1 MSIILVIFNTYGFI
15 KKTCFEEKNMSIKE
29 CFGYLLVCVGF
40 AAAATI
46 SPKEPALK
54 DGCYQIGTAQE
65 LFGFAEISGKR
76 SATNPD
82 MLCAKLT
89 ADIVINKNVLDSDG
103 LLDANPDTLIS
114 WKPIRNFAGT
124 FDGNGHTISG
134 LYVNDT
140 TLLAI
145 GFIGGNYEV
154 TNTDSTVILN
164 LGIVDSYMKGYR
176 IGYNTDTHIG
186 GILGL
191 ANPLYNYVKI
201 SNCYN
206 KATLEGY
213 GNVGGLVGKAFE
225 RLIIENSYN
234 AGRIRTKGQEST
246 GGLVGEVTNDTLFIS
261 NSYNTANIRG
271 DGYIGGLVAKTKN
284 VQIKNSYN
292 TGDLTSDI
300 LSVSG
305 LVCSISGFDR
315 SPRVPDYSQIIN
327 SYNTGTLISIHDV
340 GGIIGSIASAEL
352 NIINSYSDGDLK
364 RERTGYGN
372 FGLIVNV
379 SSSEV
384 NIINSLLT
392 HQTYDSLTNLKLVFS
407 CGENSTCNIDN
418 SFALSKNTDSEQF
431 VSSKELEDGSV
442 ALKLH
447 NYQKDSI
454 DGTLWGQDVGKDVH
468 PIFSG
473 EVEFNTVE
481 AHITPTI
488 PQLVDGCYEI
498 GNADELY
505 GFAIIVNGNDTT
517 PAKPDACGKLTAD
530 IMINERLIIDG
541 NYINERGRR
550 LAEWTPINDF
560 EGIFDGQNHII
571 SGLYNYQPQNNY
583 VGFFDHTGKQSIENK
598 IVIKNLG
605 FKDTYVKGS
614 TAGGFVGRAH
624 SSLEISNSFFEGLIE
639 GDYVSGFIGQASE
652 FDVSSEQKALLSI
665 KNCHSRA
672 TFNTAFVAVGLVQN
686 VDNYKEVLI
695 ENCSN
700 TSKLLSQS
708 IPATYGLITY
718 ISRSN
723 VSVVNSYNAS
733 SVIDP
738 TYYNGLVGLF
748 TDHYNGET
756 IAIINSYDVG
766 DLSQKFVFKGF
777 LNNEINEDFL
787 TIDHCFYRT
796 DSLSNNAGSPGTI
809 EEFAS
814 GAIAAELHNYNKNG
828 IDGSVW
834 GQEVGVDPIPTLS
847 GTIKGYS
854 PTISKLVLHTF
865 DGDTVKYVDYY
876 VEGHKIYPPKPE
888 RDGYLFAGWYDN
900 EELEGDA
907 ILALDTSNSGNIDL
921 YAKWFELK
929 IPELVNGCFEIGTAE
944 ELYQFAYYVNDT
956 TRTNLKE
963 PLCAKLTAD
972 IVVNKK
978 VLTSPETLNEDASN
992 FIRWK
997 PIQYFS
1003 GTFDGQGHSISGL
1016 YFYDM
1021 QYCRYV
1027 GLFGSINS
1035 YKYDVWKGTDSTTIK
1050 DLTLKDSYFEA
1061 KEYVAGIAGQV
1072 SKMVTTF
1079 ENVHN
1084 EALVKAEQYVGG
1096 LVGYTQYYGY
1106 PVVLNSSNKGNIHAT
1121 SGYVAGLVGYSL
1133 AGTRIKNSYNAG
1145 NIFGGASGGLGGYV
1159 SGDLM
1164 DDDNGYS
1171 LIESSY
1177 NTGLI
1182 SGGTNVGG
1190 LFGICKQCKLFQTA
1204 NEGTVVAE
1212 YGLGG
1217 LSAELTGDIYNS
1229 YNAGKIEADHDF
1241 GGLVGSVTDISIT
1254 NSFNTQAIEVGDY
1267 NHGGL
1272 IGDYGYWDN
1281 QVVTNS
1287 FFINTD
1293 SENRFQQIQ
1302 VTANDFADGTVLT
1315 ALQDYTDSVI
1325 DGKCWIQNIGKDAHP
1340 VLKGLNIVA
1349 ISSSSV
1355 PPTSSSSVIASS
1367 SSVIKSSSSV
1377 AESSSS
1383 SSVPSSSSEAKSSSS
1398 VTSSSSDAKSSS
1410 SATNVSSSSE
1420 NAKSSSSEAGKSSS
1434 SESGNSSSSGKTGI
1448 ESANLAVRYNL
1459 SIDNRNIMI
1468 TGVPAYT
1475 YVALFDMNGT
1485 LVDWKLTES
1494 NGATLVAPRSGRYIV
1509 RVKAQNQS
1517 VIVK

>member
-1 MSIILVIFNTYGFI
+1 MG
-15 KKTCFEEKNMSIKE
+15 IKE
-29 CFGYLLVCVGF
+29 CFGLFLACASV
-40 AAAATI
+40 AMAATI
-46 SPKEPALK
+46 TPKEPALK
-54 DGCYQIGTAQE
+54 DGCYQIGTAEE
-65 LFGFAEISGKR
+65 LFGFADISKQR
-76 SATNPD
+76 SYDNPAL
-82 MLCAKLT
+82 LCAKLT
-89 ADIVINKNVLDSDG
+89 DNIVINKNVLDSYGD
-103 LLDANPDTLIS
+103 LNPKAQDLVAWT
-114 WKPIRNFAGT
+114 PVGFAGL
-124 FDGNGHTISG
+124 FDGNGKTISG
-134 LYVNDT
+134 IYVKDT
-140 TLLAI
+140 TLMMI
-145 GFIGGNYEV
+145 GLFSGVDFAAYG
-154 TNTDSTVILN
+154 DSAVVKD
-164 LGIVDSYMKGYR
+164 LGIEDSYFYGKYQGNR
-176 IGYNTDTHIG
+176 DPDIGSIFATTTTTAAYI
-186 GILGL
+186 
-191 ANPLYNYVKI
+191 KI
-201 SNCYN
+201 SNCYSN
-206 KATLEGY
+206 ATIEGW
-213 GNVGGLVGKAFE
+213 GVIGGLVGWNGSKMT
-225 RLIIENSYN
+225 IENSHN
-234 AGRIRTKGQEST
+234 SGKIRTNISASA
-246 GGLVGEVTNDTLFIS
+246 GGLVGNSGGDTLF
-261 NSYNTANIRG
+261 
-271 DGYIGGLVAKTKN
+271 
-284 VQIKNSYN
+284 
-292 TGDLTSDI
+292 
-300 LSVSG
+300 
-305 LVCSISGFDR
+305 
-315 SPRVPDYSQIIN
+315 IIN
-327 SYNTGTLISIHDV
+327 SYNSANIK
-340 GGIIGSIASAEL
+340 GGGSAAGLASTTRVLHVENSYNSGDLSSDESSVAGLIGSIRGVERYPRTPEYSNIIQSYNTGKLYSATGDIGGLVTAISGTEL
-352 NIINSYSDGDLK
+352 NIINSYSDGDFSDK
-364 RERTGYGN
+364 YKDFQYGYD
-372 FGLIVNV
+372 GLVVKIRD
-379 SSSEV
+379 SEL
-384 NIINSLLT
+384 NLINSFYT
-392 HQTYDSLTNLKLVFS
+392 QQTFDSTTSLKPYYL
-407 CGENSTCNIDN
+407 CDTNSTCNIIN
-418 SFALSKNTDSEQF
+418 SYALSESGYRYDYSVT
-431 VSSKELEDGSV
+431 SKELEDGSI

-447 NYQKDSI
+447 NYKNDSI
-454 DGTLWGQDVGKDVH
+454 GVDGSIWGQNVGKDVH
-468 PIFSG
+468 PLYTG

-488 PQLVDGCYEI
+488 PKLVDGCYQI
-498 GNADELY
+498 SNADELY
-505 GFAIIVNGNDTT
+505 GFAAVVNGTDSTE
-517 PAKPDACGKLTAD
+517 AKLDVCGKLTDD
-530 IMINERLIIDG
+530 IVVNERLIIDG
-541 NYINERGRR
+541 NYINDRGRR

-571 SGLYNYQPQNNY
+571 SGLYNYQPKSDS
-583 VGFFDHTGKQSIENK
+583 VGFFNHTGKQAITNK
-598 IVIKNLG
+598 VEIKNLG
-605 FKDTYVKGS
+605 FKDSYVKGI
-614 TAGGFVGRAH
+614 TVAGFVGRAH
-624 SSLEISNSFFEGLIE
+624 SSIEISNSFFEGLIE
-639 GDYVSGFIGQASE
+639 GDYTSGFIGHASE
-652 FDVSSEQKALLSI
+652 FNTSSGQKALMSI
-665 KNCHSRA
+665 KNCHNRA
-672 TFNTAFVAVGLVQN
+672 TFNTSFLAVGLVLN
-686 VDNYKEVLI
+686 VDNYKEVRI

-700 TSKLLSQS
+700 TSKLLSKR
-708 IPATYGLITY
+708 IPTTHGLIAY
-718 ISRSN
+718 FSRSN
-723 VSVVNSYNAS
+723 VSIVNSYNAS

-738 TYYNGLVGLF
+738 TYYKGLVGYF
-748 TDHYNGET
+748 EDHYNGET
-756 IAIINSYDVG
+756 IAISNSYDVG
-766 DLSQKFVFKGF
+766 DLSRKFLFKGF

-796 DSLSNNAGSPGTI
+796 DSLSNNAGSPGTL

-900 EELEGDA
+900 EKLEGDA

-1035 YKYDVWKGTDSTTIK
+1035 YKYDVWKGTDSSTIK

-1159 SGDLM
+1159 AGDLM

-1229 YNAGKIEADHDF
+1229 YNAGKIKAANEI
-1241 GGLVGSVTDISIT
+1241 GGLVGHANTVNIT
-1254 NSFNTQAIEVGDY
+1254 NSFNTQEIPTGNY
-1267 NHGGL
+1267 KNGGI
-1272 IGDYGYWDN
+1272 IGDYEGYLVQN
-1281 QVVTNS
+1281 VTNS

-1293 SENRFQQIQ
+1293 PENLFQQIQ
-1302 VTANDFADGTVLT
+1302 VTANDFADGTVLK

-1325 DGKCWIQNIGKDAHP
+1325 DGKCWIQNIGKDTHP
-1340 VLKGLNIVA
+1340 VLKGMNIVA
-1349 ISSSSV
+1349 NSSSST
-1355 PPTSSSSVIASS
+1355 PKSSSSENVSSSSESAASS
-1367 SSVIKSSSSV
+1367 SSVISSSSNTPASSSSEKTVSSSSEVPKSSSSEKT
-1377 AESSSS
+1377 A
-1383 SSVPSSSSEAKSSSS
+1383 SSSSEAP
-1398 VTSSSSDAKSSS
+1398 
-1410 SATNVSSSSE
+1410 
-1420 NAKSSSSEAGKSSS
+1420 KSSSSEKTKSSS
-1434 SESGNSSSSGKTGI
+1434 SSKTSIIEGI
-1448 ESANLAVRYNL
+1448 VLDIHYNL
-1459 SIDNRNIMI
+1459 TVNNRNVLI
-1468 TGVPAYT
+1468 TGVPANT

-1494 NGATLVAPRSGRYIV
+1494 NGATLTAPRSGHYIV
-1509 RVKAQNQS
+1509 RVGFRSQAVHVRNTF
-1517 VIVK
+1517 

>member
-1 MSIILVIFNTYGFI
+1 
-15 KKTCFEEKNMSIKE
+15 MSIKE
-29 CFGYLLVCVGF
+29 CFGYLLLCVGF
-40 AAAATI
+40 AAAASI
-46 SPKEPALK
+46 SPKEPTLK

-65 LFGFAEISGKR
+65 LFGFAEILNQR
-76 SATNPD
+76 SYDNPA
-82 MLCAKLT
+82 LVCAKLT
-89 ADIVINKNVLDSDG
+89 DNIVINKNVLDEDG
-103 LLDANPDTLIS
+103 DLIS
-114 WKPIRNFAGT
+114 SKAKDLVAWTPVGFAGI
-124 FDGNGHTISG
+124 FDGNGKTISG

-140 TLLAI
+140 TIMRVGL
-145 GFIGGNYEV
+145 FESVDY
-154 TNTDSTVILN
+154 TSYTDTVVVKD
-164 LGIVDSYMKGYR
+164 LGIEDSYFYGKYKNTNDPY
-176 IGYNTDTHIG
+176 IGSIFASTTPNAAYIR
-186 GILGL
+186 
-191 ANPLYNYVKI
+191 I
-201 SNCYN
+201 SNCYSN
-206 KATLEGY
+206 ATLEGW
-213 GNVGGLVGKAFE
+213 GIIGGLVGGNGSKMT
-225 RLIIENSYN
+225 IENSHYS
-234 AGRIRTKGQEST
+234 GKIRTKISADA
-246 GGLVGEVTNDTLFIS
+246 GGLIGTSGGDTLF
-261 NSYNTANIRG
+261 
-271 DGYIGGLVAKTKN
+271 
-284 VQIKNSYN
+284 
-292 TGDLTSDI
+292 
-300 LSVSG
+300 
-305 LVCSISGFDR
+305 
-315 SPRVPDYSQIIN
+315 IIN
-327 SYNTGTLISIHDV
+327 SYNSANIK
-340 GGIIGSIASAEL
+340 GGGSAAGLASATRVVKVVNSYNSGDLSSDEYSVAGLIGSINGIDRIPRIPEYSNIIHSYNTGKLYSATGDIGGLVTTVNGTEL
-352 NIINSYSDGDLK
+352 NIINSYSDGDFSDK
-364 RERTGYGN
+364 YKDFQYGYD
-372 FGLIVNV
+372 GLVVKIRD
-379 SSSEV
+379 SEL
-384 NIINSLLT
+384 NLINSFYT
-392 HQTYDSLTNLKLVFS
+392 QQTFDSTTRLKPYYL
-407 CGENSTCNIDN
+407 CDTNSTCNIIN
-418 SFALSKNTDSEQF
+418 SYALSESGYKYDYSVT
-431 VSSKELEDGSV
+431 SKDLEDGSV

-447 NYQKDSI
+447 NYKNDSI
-454 DGTLWGQDVGKDVH
+454 GVDGSIWGQNVGKDVH
-468 PIFSG
+468 PLYTG

-488 PQLVDGCYEI
+488 PKLVDGCYQI
-498 GNADELY
+498 SNADELY
-505 GFAIIVNGNDTT
+505 GFAAVVNGTDSTE
-517 PAKPDACGKLTAD
+517 AKLDACGKLTDD
-530 IMINERLIIDG
+530 IVVNERLIIDG
-541 NYINERGRR
+541 NYINDRGRR

-571 SGLYNYQPQNNY
+571 SGLYNYQPKSDS
-583 VGFFDHTGKQSIENK
+583 VGFFNHTGKQSITNK
-598 IVIKNLG
+598 VEIKNLG
-605 FKDTYVKGS
+605 FKDSYVKGI
-614 TAGGFVGRAH
+614 TVAGFVGRAH
-624 SSLEISNSFFEGLIE
+624 SSIEISNSFFEGLIE
-639 GDYVSGFIGQASE
+639 GDYTSGFIGHASE
-652 FDVSSEQKALLSI
+652 FNTSSGQKALMSI
-665 KNCHSRA
+665 KNCHNRA
-672 TFNTAFVAVGLVQN
+672 TFNTSFLAVGLVLN
-686 VDNYKEVLI
+686 VDNYKEVRI

-700 TSKLLSQS
+700 TSKLLSKR
-708 IPATYGLITY
+708 IPTTHGLIAY
-718 ISRSN
+718 FSRSN
-723 VSVVNSYNAS
+723 VSILNSYNAS

-738 TYYNGLVGLF
+738 TYYKGLVGYF
-748 TDHYNGET
+748 EDHYNGET
-756 IAIINSYDVG
+756 IAISNSYDVG
-766 DLSQKFVFKGF
+766 DLSRKFLFKGF

-796 DSLSNNAGSPGTI
+796 DSLSNNAGSPGTL

-900 EELEGDA
+900 EKLEGDA

-1355 PPTSSSSVIASS
+1355 PPTSSSSIIASS

-1468 TGVPAYT
+1468 TGVPANT

>member
-1 MSIILVIFNTYGFI
+1 MGLF
-15 KKTCFEEKNMSIKE
+15 KE
-29 CFGYLLVCVGF
+29 GTVARLLH
-40 AAAATI
+40 
-46 SPKEPALK
+46 
-54 DGCYQIGTAQE
+54 DG
-65 LFGFAEISGKR
+65 
-76 SATNPD
+76 
-82 MLCAKLT
+82 
-89 ADIVINKNVLDSDG
+89 
-103 LLDANPDTLIS
+103 
-114 WKPIRNFAGT
+114 
-124 FDGNGHTISG
+124 
-134 LYVNDT
+134 
-140 TLLAI
+140 
-145 GFIGGNYEV
+145 
-154 TNTDSTVILN
+154 
-164 LGIVDSYMKGYR
+164 
-176 IGYNTDTHIG
+176 
-186 GILGL
+186 
-191 ANPLYNYVKI
+191 
-201 SNCYN
+201 
-206 KATLEGY
+206 
-213 GNVGGLVGKAFE
+213 
-225 RLIIENSYN
+225 EN
-234 AGRIRTKGQEST
+234 
-246 GGLVGEVTNDTLFIS
+246 
-261 NSYNTANIRG
+261 
-271 DGYIGGLVAKTKN
+271 
-284 VQIKNSYN
+284 
-292 TGDLTSDI
+292 
-300 LSVSG
+300 
-305 LVCSISGFDR
+305 
-315 SPRVPDYSQIIN
+315 
-327 SYNTGTLISIHDV
+327 
-340 GGIIGSIASAEL
+340 GSI
-352 NIINSYSDGDLK
+352 
-364 RERTGYGN
+364 
-372 FGLIVNV
+372 
-379 SSSEV
+379 
-384 NIINSLLT
+384 
-392 HQTYDSLTNLKLVFS
+392 
-407 CGENSTCNIDN
+407 
-418 SFALSKNTDSEQF
+418 
-431 VSSKELEDGSV
+431 
-442 ALKLH
+442 
-447 NYQKDSI
+447 
-454 DGTLWGQDVGKDVH
+454 WGQNVGKDVH
-468 PIFSG
+468 PLYTG
-473 EVEFNTVE
+473 EVEFNTIE

-488 PQLVDGCYEI
+488 PKLVDGCYQI

-505 GFAIIVNGNDTT
+505 GFAAVVNGTDSTEAE
-517 PAKPDACGKLTAD
+517 PSACGKLTAD
-530 IMINERLIIDG
+530 IVVNERLIVGDTLL
-541 NYINERGRR
+541 NERGRR

-571 SGLYNYQPQNNY
+571 SGLYNYQPKGDS
-583 VGFFDHTGKQSIENK
+583 VGFFNHTGKQSITNK
-598 IVIKNLG
+598 VEIKNLG
-605 FKDTYVKGS
+605 FKDSYVKGI
-614 TAGGFVGRAH
+614 TVGGFVGRAH
-624 SSLEISNSFFEGLIE
+624 SSIEISNSFFEGIIE
-639 GDYVSGFIGQASE
+639 GDYTSGFIGHASE
-652 FDVSSEQKALLSI
+652 FNTSSGQKALLSI
-665 KNCHSRA
+665 KNCHNRA
-672 TFNTAFVAVGLVQN
+672 IFNTSSVAAGLVLN
-686 VDNYKEVLI
+686 VDNYKEVRI
-695 ENCSN
+695 ESCSN
-700 TSKLLSQS
+700 TSKLLSKR
-708 IPATYGLITY
+708 IPTTFGLITY
-718 ISRSN
+718 FSRSN
-723 VSVVNSYNAS
+723 VSIFNSYNAS

-738 TYYNGLVGLF
+738 TYYNGFVGF
-748 TDHYNGET
+748 FMDHYNGET
-756 IAIINSYDVG
+756 IAIHNSYDVG
-766 DLSQKFVFKGF
+766 DLSRKFSFKGF
-777 LNNEINEDFL
+777 LYNEINENFL

-796 DSLSNNAGSPGTI
+796 DSISNNAGSPGTL
-809 EEFAS
+809 EEFEN
-814 GAIAAELHNYNKNG
+814 GTIAAELHNYKKNG
-828 IDGSVW
+828 VDGSVW
-834 GQEVGVDPIPTLS
+834 GQNVGTDPIPTLT

-854 PTISKLVLHTF
+854 PTISKLILHTF
-865 DGDTVKYVDYY
+865 EGDTLKYVDFY

-900 EELEGDA
+900 EKLEGDA
-907 ILALDTSNSGNIDL
+907 ILALSPKDSGDINL

-956 TRTNLKE
+956 TRTNLKD

-1159 SGDLM
+1159 AGDLM

-1212 YGLGG
+1212 YRLGG

-1293 SENRFQQIQ
+1293 PENRFQQIQ

-1340 VLKGLNIVA
+1340 VLKSLNIVA
-1349 ISSSSV
+1349 ISSSS
-1355 PPTSSSSVIASS
+1355 TTT
-1367 SSVIKSSSSV
+1367 
-1377 AESSSS
+1377 
-1383 SSVPSSSSEAKSSSS
+1383 SSSSEAKSSSS
-1398 VTSSSSDAKSSS
+1398 VTSSSSSAKSSS
-1410 SATNVSSSSE
+1410 STTKVSSSSE

-1434 SESGNSSSSGKTGI
+1434 SDAGKSSSSGKSGI
-1448 ESANLAVRYNL
+1448 ESANIAVRYNL
-1459 SIDNRNIMI
+1459 SIDNRNILI
-1468 TGVPAYT
+1468 TGVPANT

-1494 NGATLVAPRSGRYIV
+1494 NGATLAAPRSGRYIV